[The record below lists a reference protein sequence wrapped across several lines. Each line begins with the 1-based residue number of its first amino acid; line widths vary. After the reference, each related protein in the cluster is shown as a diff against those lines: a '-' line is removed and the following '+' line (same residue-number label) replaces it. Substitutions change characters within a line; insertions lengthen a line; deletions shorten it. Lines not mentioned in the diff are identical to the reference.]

1 LLSRF
6 PDETVKEQPRFQR
19 EKKTK
24 TANGIFDGPLCRVFI
39 VIYALKNSLGEG
51 FMLLSFLLSE
61 AYVLQSG
68 DRKDKKILSLLYTL
82 SNEKKK
88 ITYSCTFGIKT

>member
-1 LLSRF
+1 
-6 PDETVKEQPRFQR
+6 
-19 EKKTK
+19 
-24 TANGIFDGPLCRVFI
+24 
-39 VIYALKNSLGEG
+39 
-51 FMLLSFLLSE
+51 MLLSFLLSE

-68 DRKDKKILSLLYTL
+68 DRKDKKILSLLYIL